1 MNLDMQASEIFCQNL
16 KDVVE
21 QRRLKIS
28 ELAKMVGIARPTMS
42 DIINGK
48 ENVTL
53 NRAQRI
59 AQAIDVPL
67 TTLLE
72 ENAMH
77 HAQA

>member
-21 QRRLKIS
+21 QRHLKIS

-67 TTLLE
+67 TSLLE
-72 ENAMH
+72 EKTMQ
-77 HAQA
+77 HA

>member
-21 QRRLKIS
+21 QRHLKIS

-59 AQAIDVPL
+59 AQAIEVPL
-67 TTLLE
+67 TSLLE
-72 ENAMH
+72 EKAMQ
-77 HAQA
+77 HA